1 MIRRAR
7 TLPPA
12 LTGIAAAAVA
22 LGLVLLVG
30 LAVDRWSFA
39 FDHAILV
46 SLRAWGGPSW
56 LPRVAKDVTALGG
69 GVILTLVVIAVTGLL
84 LVQRLWLTALAVLA
98 ASISGG
104 MAVDAI
110 KAWAGRAR
118 PDLVD
123 HLVTVTNA
131 SFPSGHAA
139 NSATVYL
146 TVAALSTQVLRQSA
160 ARTYTVVV
168 AVLLVGAIGL
178 SRIYLGVHWP
188 TDVLAGWSFGT
199 LWALAWW
206 WATERARASI
216 GGER

>member
-12 LTGIAAAAVA
+12 LAGIAAAAVA

-160 ARTYTVVV
+160 ARTYTVVA
-168 AVLLVGAIGL
+168 AVLLVGTIGL

>member
-12 LTGIAAAAVA
+12 LAGIAAAAVA

-69 GVILTLVVIAVTGLL
+69 AVILTLVVIAVTGLL

>member
-12 LTGIAAAAVA
+12 LAGIAAAAVA

-69 GVILTLVVIAVTGLL
+69 AVILTLVVIAVTGLL

-123 HLVTVTNA
+123 HFVTVTNA

>member
-12 LTGIAAAAVA
+12 LAGIAAAAVA

-46 SLRAWGGPSW
+46 SLRAWGGPSC

>member
-1 MIRRAR
+1 MMRRAR

-12 LTGIAAAAVA
+12 LAGIAAAAVA

>member
-12 LTGIAAAAVA
+12 LAGIAAAAVA
-22 LGLVLLVG
+22 LALVLLVG

>member
-12 LTGIAAAAVA
+12 LAGIAAAAVA
-22 LGLVLLVG
+22 LGLVLLVA

-69 GVILTLVVIAVTGLL
+69 GVILTLVVIVVTGLL

-206 WATERARASI
+206 WTTERARASI

>member
-12 LTGIAAAAVA
+12 LAGIAAAAVA

>member
-1 MIRRAR
+1 MS
-7 TLPPA
+7 
-12 LTGIAAAAVA
+12 
-22 LGLVLLVG
+22 
-30 LAVDRWSFA
+30 DR
-39 FDHAILV
+39 
-46 SLRAWGGPSW
+46 
-56 LPRVAKDVTALGG
+56 
-69 GVILTLVVIAVTGLL
+69 
-84 LVQRLWLTALAVLA
+84 
-98 ASISGG
+98 
-104 MAVDAI
+104 
-110 KAWAGRAR
+110 
-118 PDLVD
+118 
-123 HLVTVTNA
+123 
-131 SFPSGHAA
+131 HAA

>member
-12 LTGIAAAAVA
+12 LAGMAAAAVA
-22 LGLVLLVG
+22 LALVLLVG

>member
-1 MIRRAR
+1 MLRRAR

-12 LTGIAAAAVA
+12 LAGIAAAAVA
-22 LGLVLLVG
+22 LALVLLVG

>member
-12 LTGIAAAAVA
+12 LAGIAAAAVA
-22 LGLVLLVG
+22 LALVLLVG
-30 LAVDRWSFA
+30 LAVDHWSFA

-69 GVILTLVVIAVTGLL
+69 AVILTLVVIAVTGLL

>member
-1 MIRRAR
+1 MIPRAR

-12 LTGIAAAAVA
+12 LAGIAAAAVA
-22 LGLVLLVG
+22 LALVLLVG
-30 LAVDRWSFA
+30 LAVGRWSFA

-46 SLRAWGGPSW
+46 GMRQWGGPSW
-56 LPRVAKDVTALGG
+56 LRRLATDVTALGG
-69 GVILTLVVIAVTGLL
+69 GGILTLVVIAVAGLL
-84 LVQRLWLTALAVLA
+84 LVQRLWLTALAVIA
-98 ASISGG
+98 ASVSGG
-104 MAVDAI
+104 LAVDAI

-118 PDLVD
+118 PDLVE
-123 HLVTVTNA
+123 HLVTVSNA

-146 TVAALSTQVLRQSA
+146 TIAALSTQVLRQPA

-178 SRIYLGVHWP
+178 SRVYLGVHWP
-188 TDVLAGWSFGT
+188 TDVLAGWCFGT